1 MTKLSRPVLG
11 IIGGGNM
18 GSALVRGLLA
28 GDFSAEQIA
37 IVEKDGARVA
47 ELKNEFANVEVTSKT
62 PDCDS
67 VVLAVKPT
75 DVVEVCRGLA
85 NSGVRQILSI
95 AAGVK
100 ISKIESAIPGKV
112 AVIRAMPNTP
122 ALIGQGASAM
132 SASKNCNVEN
142 ISWAKK
148 ILLGVGTVVEVEE
161 ELLDAVTGLSGS
173 GPAYIFLLAEALIQA
188 GVQQGLSEQ
197 ISNELV
203 RQLLV
208 GSSLL
213 LAESSETPEQLR
225 KKVTSPNGTTAAGIA
240 ELIGKQFAEI
250 IGGAVGA
257 ATARSKELGK

>member
-1 MTKLSRPVLG
+1 MNKPSRRVLG

-28 GDFSAEQIA
+28 GNFFAEQIV
-37 IVEKDGARVA
+37 IVEKDNSRIA
-47 ELKNEFANVEVTSKT
+47 ELQREFATIEISSQLPK
-62 PDCDS
+62 CDS

-75 DVVEVCRGLA
+75 DVVEVCSNLEA
-85 NSGVRQILSI
+85 AGVRQVLSI

-100 ISKIESAIPGKV
+100 IATIENATSGKV

-132 SASKNCNVEN
+132 ARSASCSDENVA
-142 ISWAKK
+142 WAKQ
-148 ILLGVGTVVEVEE
+148 ILFGVGTVVEVTED
-161 ELLDAVTGLSGS
+161 LIDAVTGLSGS
-173 GPAYIFLLAEALIQA
+173 GPAYIFLLAEALIAA

-197 ISNELV
+197 VSNELV

-213 LAESSETPEQLR
+213 LAESSETPAQLR

-240 ELIGKQFAEI
+240 ELVSKQFAEI
-250 IGGAVGA
+250 IASAVGA
-257 ATARSKELGK
+257 ATARSKDLGK

>member
-1 MTKLSRPVLG
+1 MG

-75 DVVEVCRGLA
+75 DVVEVSRGLA

-132 SASKNCNVEN
+132 
-142 ISWAKK
+142 
-148 ILLGVGTVVEVEE
+148 
-161 ELLDAVTGLSGS
+161 
-173 GPAYIFLLAEALIQA
+173 
-188 GVQQGLSEQ
+188 
-197 ISNELV
+197 
-203 RQLLV
+203 
-208 GSSLL
+208 
-213 LAESSETPEQLR
+213 
-225 KKVTSPNGTTAAGIA
+225 
-240 ELIGKQFAEI
+240 
-250 IGGAVGA
+250 
-257 ATARSKELGK
+257 